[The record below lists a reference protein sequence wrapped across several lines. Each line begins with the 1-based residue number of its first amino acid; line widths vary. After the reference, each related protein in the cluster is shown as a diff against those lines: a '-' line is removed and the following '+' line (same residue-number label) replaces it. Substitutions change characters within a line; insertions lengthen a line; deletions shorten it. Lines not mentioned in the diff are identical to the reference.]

1 MKQIDE
7 QHMLRYL
14 RKISENTERIA
25 KALEARNNPRQIVE
39 RALKKGPLTDEE
51 REEAA
56 KKDRHDEEVAKT
68 ILEGWK

>member
-25 KALEARNNPRQIVE
+25 KALEARNNPNQRRNVKDT
-39 RALKKGPLTDEE
+39 LE
-51 REEAA
+51 REPKSLNEQLDDLDEALA
-56 KKDRHDEEVAKT
+56 VAKA
-68 ILEGWK
+68 ISEG